1 MFVIAETWKKMSY
14 LRAIPL
20 RHQVVMCSD
29 SNLYLSMGSMSLMLQ
44 VRDSACSVQRSEN
57 SLVSYW
63 SPIQSQTDLLDLVV
77 QNVDRVRGR
86 VTSRQDQRSR

>member
-1 MFVIAETWKKMSY
+1 MFVIAATRKKTPY

-20 RHQVVMCSD
+20 RHQVVMCCD

-63 SPIQSQTDLLDLVV
+63 RPIQSQTDLLDLVV